1 MEVIE
6 FPINKMDAIA
16 EQADA
21 ELYEWCLEKM
31 EQGLD
36 PVYLSGVLQYNSVYL
51 LSSMIEEE

>member
-6 FPINKMDAIA
+6 FPINKMDSIA

-31 EQGLD
+31 QQGLD
-36 PVYLSGVLQYNSVYL
+36 PVYLSGVLQYNSAYL
-51 LSSMIEEE
+51 LSSIIEEE